1 MIINDIISGDESFT
15 SSQRLS
21 NADPLWMENK
31 KRPRTFGNEY
41 RRSRNL
47 SRYNNAIKNLIPI
60 RTLKTSEDE
69 MPVDNAGFFST
80 IFFSWITKY
89 LWISYHKGINI
100 SDLPKPSPYDT
111 ADYNTKR
118 LEALWNE
125 EVMRHSLAGASF
137 SRAAWKFIRTRI
149 FIAAIIFGCSV
160 VLGFLGPAIVMRNLL
175 EYVESPTGS
184 IYTGIMWLFLLM
196 ISDLTRVALFNWGWS
211 TCYRTG
217 LRLKSAYLTV
227 MYRKL
232 IKSKNLNNRDS
243 GKYINM
249 MANDSQN
256 AFDLCIFTPMMIAG
270 PIITILIVSYILYV
284 LSPIALVGFLFF
296 FSFYPLQYLICR
308 LTGYFKRKSISLS
321 DQRVSAINE
330 ILNCIKLIKMYAWE
344 DPFRLNL
351 LDLRK
356 KEKLWLEKM
365 TITRS
370 YGSSLTTT
378 IPIISAI
385 ITFLAHVAGGH
396 NLVAAQVFPFVL
408 LLNSQTR
415 HIISFFEIAIT
426 TTINAKLSFGRMKS
440 VMCIQE
446 INCHIQKP
454 IVKNQA
460 VTIIN
465 GTFACD
471 IDAVNSSAGNK
482 NKKKKS
488 QNKLDDETDELSI
501 LMPKRIEILSDIMF
515 EAPKSKLI
523 GICGHVGSGKSSLLK
538 AALGHLRMTN
548 GKVSRDGTC
557 AYLSQQAW
565 ILNTTFRENILF
577 GKPFD
582 SQRYYSALQLCC
594 LQEDLDLL
602 PAADETEIGER
613 GINVSGGQK
622 QRIALARAY
631 YADQDIYFLDDP
643 LSAVDANVGWCI
655 FENLILDA
663 LKNKAIILVT
673 HQIPYLSHCDQ
684 IYMMDNGR
692 IVEHGTH
699 VSLIQAGKQYYSMVK
714 NIMANNK
721 SIDDADDYE
730 MILSDEDNLGFSN
743 KIGNKFVT
751 NGKKIMNSN
760 EKNDDGTLIHPENME
775 RGRIKSETYLMYIN
789 AMGGFFIMTIVLINV
804 FLNSGCVLFSN
815 WWLAH
820 WIKEGSGGIN
830 ITIGNETII
839 SENIIDNPDLGY
851 YQMIYGVCII
861 AIIGSSLLRGFSLTR
876 TALGA
881 SSNLHNKVFKRI
893 INTSMQFFETTTRG
907 RLQNIFSRDISEL
920 DGQLPLVLEQVLS
933 NIVHGVLNILIV
945 CFILPYLTI
954 PFIILS
960 LVFYFVA
967 KLFRR
972 ALRDLQRHES
982 ITRSPIFSLATTTL
996 QGLDTIH
1003 AFEKESEFIDQFNKC
1018 IDINGTCNFLSNV
1031 LLRWAA
1037 IRFDFLTI
1045 FAYLCTGLT
1054 IVCLKGHISSAM
1066 AGLAL
1071 SFCGQMTGFLQY
1083 TIRLLSQ
1090 TELKF
1095 ISVERIG
1102 FYLKTLKDEDSN
1114 TKASLVEL
1122 KMNWPENGTIEFNNV
1137 ALKYRENSPIVL
1149 KNISFRVL
1157 AGEKLGIAGRTGSGK
1172 SSLISALFRLVELHN
1187 GCIKIDGIDIS
1198 TISMKQLRSKLAIIP
1213 QDPMIFSGTIRFNL
1227 DPWKVKT
1234 DEELWIILEKT
1245 NLKNKVRSMHG
1256 QLSAIVDSGDS
1267 NLSMG
1272 ERQLLCLA
1280 RALLRKSKVI
1290 ILDEATASVDPHTEH
1305 IVQMAIQKEFA
1316 DCTILTIAHRLQ
1328 TILSCDRILV
1338 MDSGRIIEFDSP
1350 QNLLENHNS
1359 EFSKMLAAAD
1369 KTNNG
1374 S

>member
-1 MIINDIISGDESFT
+1 MIINDILSGDESFT

-21 NADPLWMENK
+21 NTDPLWVETR

-89 LWISYHKGINI
+89 LQLSYHKGINI

-149 FIAAIIFGCSV
+149 FISAIIFGCSV
-160 VLGFLGPAIVMRNLL
+160 ILGFLGPAIVMRKLL
-175 EYVESPTGS
+175 EYVESSDGS

-217 LRLKSAYLTV
+217 LRLKSAYLTT

-321 DQRVSAINE
+321 DERVSAINE

-446 INCHIQKP
+446 VNCYIQKP

-465 GTFACD
+465 GTFTCD
-471 IDAVNSSAGNK
+471 IDAVNLSGG
-482 NKKKKS
+482 NKKKKKKS
-488 QNKLDDETDELSI
+488 INKLDGETDELSI
-501 LMPKRIEILSDIMF
+501 LMPKRIEILNDIMF

-548 GKVSRDGTC
+548 GKVSRD
-557 AYLSQQAW
+557 
-565 ILNTTFRENILF
+565 
-577 GKPFD
+577 
-582 SQRYYSALQLCC
+582 
-594 LQEDLDLL
+594 
-602 PAADETEIGER
+602 
-613 GINVSGGQK
+613 
-622 QRIALARAY
+622 
-631 YADQDIYFLDDP
+631 
-643 LSAVDANVGWCI
+643 
-655 FENLILDA
+655 
-663 LKNKAIILVT
+663 VT

-692 IVEHGTH
+692 IVEHGNH

-730 MILSDEDNLGFSN
+730 MILSNEDNLEFSN
-743 KIGNKFVT
+743 KIGNKYVS
-751 NGKKIMNSN
+751 NGEKTMDIN

-820 WIKEGSGGIN
+820 WIKAGSGGIN
-830 ITIGNETII
+830 ITIGNETFI

-851 YQMIYGVCII
+851 YQMSYGICIV
-861 AIIGSSLLRGFSLTR
+861 AIVGSSLLRGFSLTR

-881 SSNLHNKVFKRI
+881 SSNLHNKVFKQI

-960 LVFYFVA
+960 LIFYFVA

-982 ITRSPIFSLATTTL
+982 VTRSPIFSLATTTL

-1045 FAYLCTGLT
+1045 FAYLCTGFT

-1114 TKASLVEL
+1114 TKAALVEL
-1122 KMNWPENGTIEFNNV
+1122 K
-1137 ALKYRENSPIVL
+1137 R
-1149 KNISFRVL
+1149 
-1157 AGEKLGIAGRTGSGK
+1157 EKLGIAGRTGSGK

-1187 GCIKIDGIDIS
+1187 GCIKID
-1198 TISMKQLRSKLAIIP
+1198 
-1213 QDPMIFSGTIRFNL
+1213 

-1256 QLSAIVDSGDS
+1256 QLGAIVDSGDS

-1280 RALLRKSKVI
+1280 RALLRKSKII

-1328 TILSCDRILV
+1328 TILSCDRIIV
-1338 MDSGRIIEFDSP
+1338 MDGGKIIEFDSP
-1350 QNLLENHNS
+1350 QNLIENHNS
-1359 EFSKMLAAAD
+1359 EFSKMLTAAD
-1369 KTNNG
+1369 KTTNG
-1374 S
+1374 L